1 MKTVLLK
8 QRSHLPQVLSLILA
22 ATFAGCTD
30 TGAPDPVLLEIVG
43 GDGQEAEFASD
54 LTSPLVVQ
62 VTGVD
67 GLPRGWVRV
76 EWRVLQGGGS
86 IEPEGMFSDEEGLV
100 RARWILGTE
109 LGDQSVTVAARGTST
124 TFRAWATPPP
134 PADWAEVVEI
144 RPGALVEGTDLLA
157 SVWLLNRWPGT
168 VGLSAPTCS
177 FTKELYPALYSASG
191 ERVAYHSAGG
201 YCFFLFR
208 HTLAPGDSLLGQWGM
223 GITSVGSGEYT
234 LRFKFAVDRIHGE
247 PATLPDTMMTVVIGG

>member
-1 MKTVLLK
+1 MKTVLLN
-8 QRSHLPQVLSLILA
+8 QCSHLPQVLSLILA
-22 ATFAGCTD
+22 AAFAGCTD
-30 TGAPDPVLLEIVG
+30 TGAPDPVLLEIVA

-54 LTSPLVVQ
+54 LVAPLVVQ
-62 VTGVD
+62 VTDVD

-86 IEPEGMFSDEEGLV
+86 IEPEGVFSDEEGLV
-100 RARWILGTE
+100 RARWTLGTE
-109 LGDQSVTVAARGTST
+109 LGDQSVAVAARGTST

-168 VGLSAPTCS
+168 VGLASTHCVLIQS
-177 FTKELYPALYSASG
+177 GYPALYSASG
-191 ERVAYHSAGG
+191 ERVAYYSGG
-201 YCFFLFR
+201 CWAIQFR
-208 HTLAPGDSLLGQWGM
+208 HTLAPGDSLYRGWHL
-223 GITSVGSGEYT
+223 GITSVGSGEVT
-234 LRFKFAVDRIHGE
+234 LRFKFAVDHINGR